1 MKLSFV
7 IPAYNEEKNITDCIL
22 SIKSEIE
29 KHGSN
34 FKDGFEIIVVNN
46 NSTDKTR
53 ELALEQNVIV
63 VDELRKGLPWARQ
76 AGLDKST
83 GDLIANI
90 DSDNRL
96 PNGWLTT
103 VYNYF
108 LKNEN
113 LVALSGPLIYYD
125 TPYYVR
131 LIQSISY
138 VIGYG
143 FDFILS
149 LFNKGSMMQGGN
161 FILRRD
167 AILKIGGFDTSI
179 AFYAEDTDVGRRIS
193 KIGKNIWTFNL
204 PINSSGRRI
213 MQEGVFKSYARY
225 CISFLSIAFIEKSI
239 LKEYKDYR

>member
-1 MKLSFV
+1 MKISFV
-7 IPAYNEEKNITDCIL
+7 IPAYNEEKSIVDCIL
-22 SIKSEIE
+22 SIKSEIQRY
-29 KHGSN
+29 GFN

-46 NSTDKTR
+46 NSTDRTK
-53 ELALEQNVIV
+53 ELALKENVVV
-63 VDELRKGLPWARQ
+63 VDELRKGLSCARQ
-76 AGLDKST
+76 AGLNIST

-90 DSDNRL
+90 DADNRL
-96 PNGWLTT
+96 SDGWLKT
-103 VYNYF
+103 VYDYF

-131 LIQSISY
+131 LIQTLSY
-138 VIGYG
+138 SVGLV

-161 FILRRD
+161 FVLKRD

-179 AFYAEDTDVGRRIS
+179 EFYAEDTDVGRRIS

-204 PINSSGRRI
+204 PIYSSGRRI
-213 MQEGVFKSYARY
+213 MQEGVLRSYTRY
-225 CISFLSIAFIEKSI
+225 CISFLSIAFTKKSV
-239 LKEYKDYR
+239 LKNYKDYR

>member
-29 KHGSN
+29 KHGSL
-34 FKDGFEIIVVNN
+34 FKDGVEIIVVNN
-46 NSTDKTR
+46 NSVDKTKD
-53 ELALEQNVIV
+53 LALKQNVIV

-76 AGLDKST
+76 AGLEKST

-90 DSDNRL
+90 DADNRL
-96 PNGWLTT
+96 PNGWLRN
-103 VYNYF
+103 VYDYF
-108 LKNEN
+108 LKDNN

-131 LIQSISY
+131 LIQTISY
-138 VIGYG
+138 IIGYG
-143 FDFILS
+143 FNFILS

-161 FILRRD
+161 FVLKRD

-193 KIGKNIWTFNL
+193 KVGENVWTFKL

-213 MQEGVFKSYARY
+213 MQEGVLRSYSKY
-225 CISFLSIAFIEKSI
+225 CISFLSIAFTNKSV

>member
-22 SIKSEIE
+22 SIKSEIQ
-29 KHGSN
+29 KYGFN
-34 FKDGFEIIVVNN
+34 FKEGVEIIVVNN

-53 ELALEQNVIV
+53 ELVLKQDVIV

-76 AGLDKST
+76 AGIDASN

-90 DSDNRL
+90 DADNRL
-96 PNGWLTT
+96 LDGWLET
-103 VYNYF
+103 VYDYF
-108 LKNEN
+108 SKNKN

-131 LIQSISY
+131 LTQTISY
-138 VIGYG
+138 VIGYS
-143 FDFILS
+143 FNFILS

-179 AFYAEDTDVGRRIS
+179 TFYAEDTDVGRRIS
-193 KIGKNIWTFNL
+193 KIGKNIWTFSL

-213 MQEGVFKSYARY
+213 MQEGLLRSYTRY
-225 CISFLSIAFIEKSI
+225 CISFLSIAFTKKSV